1 MREKSRRV
9 LTVFV
14 LAMLNVSIMASL
26 RNLPLVAEYGLG
38 AVFYFFIVALLFL
51 IPCALVSAE
60 LATGWPKEGGVYV
73 WVKEALGQRWGFL
86 AIWIQWAH
94 SLSWYPVILSFV
106 ATTLAYVTCPGLEN
120 NHYYVLAIILFSF
133 WGMTLLN
140 YLGIRTSSLFS
151 TIGVIVGTILPGIFI
166 IALGISWVMKGNPLE
181 TSLALGDIIPH
192 PKNINNL
199 VFLAGMFLAFAGL
212 EVTGAH
218 AADVINPQKNY
229 PKSIMLAAIIT
240 FVIFMLGSLSIA
252 VVIPKAEISLV
263 SGLMEAFK
271 IFFAHYQLEWILPV
285 MGVLLI
291 IGAVAEVNSWIIGP
305 IKGLY
310 ATSKHGDLPP
320 LFQKLNKHGI
330 PTNLLLFQ
338 GLIVTGAAFVFL
350 KMPSLSTSYWVL
362 SALSAQSYLVMYILM
377 FISAVKLRY
386 SKPNVVRAYRIPYKN
401 KGVWIVAI
409 AGILSSLF
417 AIFIGFI
424 PPSQLHIGNYVV
436 YELVLVIGLFVM
448 CGIPLI
454 IYQFRKPHW
463 VRLHHDDKTSR

>member
-1 MREKSRRV
+1 
-9 LTVFV
+9 
-14 LAMLNVSIMASL
+14 
-26 RNLPLVAEYGLG
+26 
-38 AVFYFFIVALLFL
+38 
-51 IPCALVSAE
+51 
-60 LATGWPKEGGVYV
+60 
-73 WVKEALGQRWGFL
+73 
-86 AIWIQWAH
+86 
-94 SLSWYPVILSFV
+94 VILSFV
-106 ATTLAYVTCPGLEN
+106 ATTIAYVVNPGLEHN
-120 NHYYVLAIILFSF
+120 EYYVLAMILLCF

-140 YLGIRTSSLFS
+140 YLGIRTSSIFS

-166 IALGISWVMKGNPLE
+166 IALGVSWVMKGNPLE
-181 TSLALGDIIPH
+181 TSLALADIIPH
-192 PKNINNL
+192 PKNINNM

-229 PKSIMLAAIIT
+229 PRSILLAAIIT
-240 FVIFMLGSLSIA
+240 FAIFMLGSLSIA

-271 IFFAHYQLEWILPV
+271 TFFAHYNLTWILPV
-285 MGVLLI
+285 MGVLLV
-291 IGAVAEVNSWIIGP
+291 IGAIAEVNSWIIGP

-310 ATSKHGDLPP
+310 ATAKHGDLPP
-320 LFQKLNKHGI
+320 IFQKLNKRGI

-338 GLIVTGAAFVFL
+338 GIIVTVASFVFL

-377 FISAVKLRY
+377 FISVLKLRY
-386 SKPNVVRAYRIPYKN
+386 SKPNVLRPYRIPYKN
-401 KGVWIVAI
+401 KGIWLVSI

-417 AIFIGFI
+417 AIFIGFV
-424 PPSQLHIGNYVV
+424 PPAQLQIGNHVV
-436 YELVLVIGLFVM
+436 YELILGIGLFVM

-463 VRLHHDDKTSR
+463 NRVYDHQ